1 MHKGMRK
8 SDVSQRL
15 YEKLD
20 SDPGLKY
27 YLDDENIIKLVGKL
41 IEGIGEVIE
50 ENNKRLSDDLLRG
63 ALAVLWK

>member
-8 SDVSQRL
+8 SDVSRKL

-20 SDPGLKY
+20 SDPDLKY

-63 ALAVLWK
+63 R

>member
-8 SDVSQRL
+8 NDSIYKRNTRN
-15 YEKLD
+15 ENLD
-20 SDPGLKY
+20 SDSDLKY

-63 ALAVLWK
+63 R

>member
-8 SDVSQRL
+8 SDVSRKL

-20 SDPGLKY
+20 SDPDLKY
-27 YLDDENIIKLVGKL
+27 YLDDENIIKLVVKL
-41 IEGIGEVIE
+41 IEGIGEVVE

-63 ALAVLWK
+63 R

>member
-8 SDVSQRL
+8 NDVSQRL

-20 SDPGLKY
+20 SDSDLKY

-63 ALAVLWK
+63 R